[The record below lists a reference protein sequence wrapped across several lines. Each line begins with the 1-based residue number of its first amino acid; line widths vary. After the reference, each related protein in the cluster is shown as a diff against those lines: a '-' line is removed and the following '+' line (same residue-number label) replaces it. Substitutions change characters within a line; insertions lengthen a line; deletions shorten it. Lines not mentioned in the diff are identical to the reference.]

1 MDFDRATAS
10 LIGFAVFA
18 VVNWVAVVQ
27 RAKRVE
33 YLAKPAALVAL
44 LIYAATGPAGSPWLL
59 AALFLSLCGDV
70 ALMLPADF
78 FVVGLAA
85 FLLAH
90 VAYIIDFEATV
101 SARAVWLA
109 VVLALTSPLA
119 WRIIRCVG
127 HASLRVPVGIYMV
140 VISLMVAS
148 AAASG
153 SALAAAG
160 AVLFFS
166 SDAVIAWNRFVRPF
180 AWAQPV
186 IMVTYHLGQLAL
198 ATALRAS

>member
-1 MDFDRATAS
+1 MAIAS
-10 LIGFAVFA
+10 LIGFVVFA
-18 VVNWVAVVQ
+18 VVDWVAVAR

-33 YLAKPAALVAL
+33 YAAKPAVLVAL
-44 LIYAATGPAGSPWLL
+44 LIYAATGPAASPWLL
-59 AALFLSLCGDV
+59 AALVLSLCGDV
-70 ALMLPADF
+70 ALMLPADL

-101 SARAVWLA
+101 SARALWLA
-109 VVLALTSPLA
+109 IVLAVASPLA
-119 WRIIRCVG
+119 RRIIRCVG
-127 HASLRVPVGIYMV
+127 DASLRVPVGVYMV

-186 IMVTYHLGQLAL
+186 IMVTYHVCQLAL
-198 ATALRAS
+198 VAALRAR

>member
-1 MDFDRATAS
+1 MAIAS
-10 LIGFAVFA
+10 LISFMVFA
-18 VVNWVAVVQ
+18 VVDWVAVAR

-33 YLAKPAALVAL
+33 YVVKPAALVAL
-44 LIYAATGPAGSPWLL
+44 LIYAATGPAPSPWLL
-59 AALFLSLCGDV
+59 AALLLSLCGDV
-70 ALMLPADF
+70 ALMLPANL

-101 SARAVWLA
+101 TARAVWL
-109 VVLALTSPLA
+109 VIVLAVASPLTR
-119 WRIIRCVG
+119 RIIRCIG
-127 HASLRVPVGIYMV
+127 DAPLRSPVGVYMA

-160 AVLFFS
+160 ALLFFG

-180 AWAQPV
+180 TWAQPV
-186 IMVTYHLGQLAL
+186 IMVTYHIGQLAL
-198 ATALRAS
+198 TTALRAG

>member
-1 MDFDRATAS
+1 MAIAS
-10 LIGFAVFA
+10 LIGFVVFA
-18 VVNWVAVVQ
+18 VVDWVAVAR

-33 YLAKPAALVAL
+33 YVAKPAALVAL
-44 LIYAATGPAGSPWLL
+44 LIYGATGPAASPWLL
-59 AALFLSLCGDV
+59 AALVLSLCGDV

-90 VAYIIDFEATV
+90 VAYIIDFEAAV
-101 SARAVWLA
+101 SARALWLA
-109 VVLALTSPLA
+109 IVLAVASPLA
-119 WRIIRCVG
+119 RRIIRCVG
-127 HASLRVPVGIYMV
+127 DPSLRVPVGVYMV

-186 IMVTYHLGQLAL
+186 IMVTYHVGQLAL
-198 ATALRAS
+198 ATALRAG

>member
-1 MDFDRATAS
+1 MTIAS
-10 LIGFAVFA
+10 LIGFVVFA
-18 VVNWVAVVQ
+18 VVDWVAVAR

-33 YLAKPAALVAL
+33 YVAKPAALAAL
-44 LIYAATGPAGSPWLL
+44 VTYAATGPAASPWLL
-59 AALFLSLCGDV
+59 AALVLSLCGDV

-101 SARAVWLA
+101 TARALWLA
-109 VVLALTSPLA
+109 IVLAVASPLA
-119 WRIIRCVG
+119 RRIIRGVG
-127 HASLRVPVGIYMV
+127 DASLRVPVGAYMV

-153 SALAAAG
+153 SVLAAAG

-180 AWAQPV
+180 AWAQLV
-186 IMVTYHLGQLAL
+186 IMVIYHVGQLAL
-198 ATALRAS
+198 ATALRAG

>member
-1 MDFDRATAS
+1 MAIAS

-18 VVNWVAVVQ
+18 VADWVAVAR

-33 YLAKPAALVAL
+33 YVAKPAALVAL
-44 LIYAATGPAGSPWLL
+44 LIYAATGPAASPWLL
-59 AALFLSLCGDV
+59 AALVLSLCGDV
-70 ALMLPADF
+70 ALMLPADL

-90 VAYIIDFEATV
+90 VAYIIDFEATLT
-101 SARAVWLA
+101 ARVLWLA
-109 VVLALTSPLA
+109 IVLAVTSPLA

-127 HASLRVPVGIYMV
+127 AASLRVSVGVYMV

-180 AWAQPV
+180 AWAQPL
-186 IMVTYHLGQLAL
+186 IMVTYHVGQLAL
-198 ATALRAS
+198 ATALRAR

>member
-1 MDFDRATAS
+1 MATAS

-18 VVNWVAVVQ
+18 VVDWVAVVQ
-27 RAKRVE
+27 RAKRIE
-33 YLAKPAALVAL
+33 YIAKPAALAAL
-44 LIYAATGPAGSPWLL
+44 LIYAATGPAASPWLL
-59 AALFLSLCGDV
+59 AALVLSLCGDV

-90 VAYIIDFEATV
+90 VAYIIDFEATLT
-101 SARAVWLA
+101 ARAVWLA
-109 VVLALTSPLA
+109 VLLVLASPLTL
-119 WRIIRCVG
+119 RILRCVG
-127 HASLRVPVGIYMV
+127 NPSFRVPVGVYMV

-153 SALAAAG
+153 SALAIAG

-166 SDAVIAWNRFVRPF
+166 SDGVIAWNRFVRPG

-186 IMVTYHLGQLAL
+186 IMVTYHIGQLAL
-198 ATALRAS
+198 ATALRAR

>member
-1 MDFDRATAS
+1 MAMAS
-10 LIGFAVFA
+10 LVGFLAFA
-18 VVNWVAVVQ
+18 VVDWVAVARQV
-27 RAKRVE
+27 KRVE
-33 YLAKPAALVAL
+33 YVAKPAALVAL
-44 LIYAATGPAGSPWLL
+44 LIYAAMGPAASPWLL
-59 AALFLSLCGDV
+59 AALVLSLCGDV

-101 SARAVWLA
+101 ATRVVWLA
-109 VVLALTSPLA
+109 IVLAVAFPLA
-119 WRIIRCVG
+119 RRIIRCIG
-127 HASLRVPVGIYMV
+127 DTSLRLPVGVYMV
-140 VISLMVAS
+140 AIALMVAS

-160 AVLFFS
+160 AILFFS
-166 SDAVIAWNRFVRPF
+166 SDTVIAWNRFVRPF

-186 IMVTYHLGQLAL
+186 IMVTYHVGQLAL
-198 ATALRAS
+198 ATALRAG

>member
-1 MDFDRATAS
+1 MATAS
-10 LIGFAVFA
+10 LIGFVVFA
-18 VVNWVAVVQ
+18 VVDWVAVAL

-33 YLAKPAALVAL
+33 YVAKPAALVAL
-44 LIYAATGPAGSPWLL
+44 LIYAATGPAPSPWLL
-59 AALFLSLCGDV
+59 AALLLSLCGDV
-70 ALMLPADF
+70 ALMLPANL

-90 VAYIIDFEATV
+90 IAYIIDFEATV
-101 SARAVWLA
+101 TWRAVWFAIVLA
-109 VVLALTSPLA
+109 VASPLS
-119 WRIIRCVG
+119 WRVIRCVG
-127 HASLRVPVGIYMV
+127 NVSLRVPVGVYMV

-148 AAASG
+148 AIASG

-160 AVLFFS
+160 ALLFFS

-186 IMVTYHLGQLAL
+186 IMVTYHIGQLAL
-198 ATALRAS
+198 AMVLRAG